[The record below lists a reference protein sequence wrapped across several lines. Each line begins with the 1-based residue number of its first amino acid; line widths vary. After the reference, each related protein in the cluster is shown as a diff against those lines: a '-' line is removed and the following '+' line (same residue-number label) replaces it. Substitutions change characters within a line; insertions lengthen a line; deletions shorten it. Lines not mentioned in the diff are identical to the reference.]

1 MEKQGQLLGNVDHLR
16 AVIEL
21 SSPITVTENSIVSID
36 MVFKA
41 TNALAIE
48 WNNSAADG
56 CQSISNVAPV
66 FTVTVT
72 VTEPKLY

>member
-1 MEKQGQLLGNVDHLR
+1 M
-16 AVIEL
+16 I
-21 SSPITVTENSIVSID
+21 
-36 MVFKA
+36 FKA

-72 VTEPKLY
+72 VTEP